1 MTNVFCMDGIHFFE
15 EQPHASGN
23 WGNTVPPIGSTALHC
38 NRNLK
43 FTLSKNEMAY
53 VIKSTKCRSIWLYTR
68 MVQRSDVTWTSDME
82 SANSC
87 LNILTLYQTL
97 IAAFITIFVAR
108 MGYVFT
114 VVCDSK
120 IRNQEI
126 RDTVSAFCEELKTVE
141 FVADHHLK
149 KIC

>member
-1 MTNVFCMDGIHFFE
+1 
-15 EQPHASGN
+15 
-23 WGNTVPPIGSTALHC
+23 
-38 NRNLK
+38 
-43 FTLSKNEMAY
+43 
-53 VIKSTKCRSIWLYTR
+53 

-120 IRNQEI
+120 ILNQEI
-126 RDTVSAFCEELKTVE
+126 RDTASAFCEELKTVE